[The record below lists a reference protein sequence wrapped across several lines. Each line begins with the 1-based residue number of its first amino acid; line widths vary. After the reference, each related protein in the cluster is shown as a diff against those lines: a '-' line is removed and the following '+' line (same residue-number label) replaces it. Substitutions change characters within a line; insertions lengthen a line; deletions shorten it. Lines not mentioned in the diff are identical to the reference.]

1 MTKTTWGLGPTAAKY
16 ARMLAYAA
24 VVLGVTGIVGLSA
37 RGNVPLGLG
46 GVERAEEARRI
57 AGSLS

>member
-1 MTKTTWGLGPTAAKY
+1 
-16 ARMLAYAA
+16 MLAYAA
-24 VVLGVTGIVGLSA
+24 VVLGVTGIFGLSA